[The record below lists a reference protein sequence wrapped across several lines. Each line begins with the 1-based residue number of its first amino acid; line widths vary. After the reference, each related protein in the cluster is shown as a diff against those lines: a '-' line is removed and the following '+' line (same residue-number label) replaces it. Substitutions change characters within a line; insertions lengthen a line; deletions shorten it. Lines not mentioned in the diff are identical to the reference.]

1 MASTTSAKEICMGRK
16 SARGI
21 AVPLKCLTA
30 VLLVLAM
37 ATASW
42 AGGQAADFTL
52 PSVLD
57 GKEYSLNQ
65 FRGKVVMLNFFTFF
79 CGPCREEMPYLNQI
93 YKENQGSGYVTL
105 GIGLASDP
113 TQLRFLVKQLGLE
126 YPVLVGND
134 KVAKDYG
141 NVEVVPTTIIIDRQ
155 GNIAAKI
162 VGSRSKEDFL
172 KVIRPLL

>member
-1 MASTTSAKEICMGRK
+1 MGKK
-16 SARGI
+16 SARKTP
-21 AVPLKCLTA
+21 VLLKGLMA
-30 VLLVLAM
+30 VLVVLAL

-42 AGGQAADFTL
+42 AAGQAPDFTL

-57 GKEYSLNQ
+57 GKQYSLSQ

-79 CGPCREEMPYLNQI
+79 CGPCREEMPHLNQI
-93 YKENQGSGYVTL
+93 YKENQGRGYVTL

-113 TQLRFLVKQLGLE
+113 TQLRFLVKQLGLD
-126 YPVLVGND
+126 YPVLAGTD
-134 KVAKDYG
+134 QVAKDYG

-155 GNIAAKI
+155 GNIVSKI